1 MSNTKTIKLRAFNVS
16 NETLT
21 SSRNSLF
28 EQIISAL
35 AQRHTISDRLMLLN
49 QDSKQSYVLANSETG
64 TQNNYIF
71 GLVLDVTPYENG
83 GELSKE
89 LLNETS
95 INLSQV
101 TQARE
106 NSLLCQDHFY
116 FLLTPNLLIANC
128 KRSSIIS
135 KLQTYLNWL
144 IDDVRGD
151 LIMSFAPIIE
161 TVTFVEPK
169 EIRSLEI
176 GNVKMSIDTS
186 TGIKTL
192 DVKKFLSGLFNEV
205 PELEALRNNEIL
217 QAFLTLKFKRP
228 SKMTPEKFATLIGD
242 FAKSVETSDSIKI
255 TNKKGR
261 TITGSQIEKNKA
273 ISINCT
279 IEGLIVEQELKL
291 AMQQYIQ
298 EIQNEH
304 KE

>member
-1 MSNTKTIKLRAFNVS
+1 MGNKTIKLRAFDVS

-21 SSRNSLF
+21 SSNKSLF
-28 EQIISAL
+28 ELIISAL
-35 AQRHTISDRLMLLN
+35 ADKHTISDRLMLLN
-49 QDSKQSYVLANSETG
+49 QDSNQSYVLAYSETG

-71 GLVLDVTPYENG
+71 GLVLEVTPYENG
-83 GELSKE
+83 GELSKD
-89 LLNETS
+89 LLNESS
-95 INLSQV
+95 ISLSQV

-144 IDDVRGD
+144 IDNTRGD
-151 LIMSFAPIIE
+151 LVMSFAPIIE
-161 TVTFVEPK
+161 TINFVEPK

-176 GNVKMSIDTS
+176 GNVKMSIDTA

-192 DVKKFLSGLFNEV
+192 DVKKCLGSLFDEV
-205 PELEALRNNEIL
+205 PELQTLRNNEIL
-217 QAFLTLKFKRP
+217 QAFLTLKFKKP
-228 SKMTPEKFATLIGD
+228 TKMTPEKFASLIGE

-261 TITGSQIEKNKA
+261 TIKGSQIEKNKD
-273 ISINCT
+273 ITVNCT

-298 EIQNEH
+298 DIRNER